1 MESSKKRVLAYI
13 QAKTLEQ
20 DDLASV
26 SGGNGSMLTQHQTLR
41 ATSNGLDAVID
52 MTIDGDL

>member
-1 MESSKKRVLAYI
+1 MESSQKRVLAYI
-13 QAKTLEQ
+13 QAKTLAQ

-26 SGGNGSMLTQHQTLR
+26 SGGNGAMLTQHHTLR
-41 ATSNGLDAVID
+41 ATSNGFDAVVD